1 MTDTIQAESLSLDM
15 IESLLSESRIRG
27 AYLPVIE
34 GFFESGALALDMS
47 AEFPGKTA
55 ANLRNVTTQNAD
67 KVKGHPQYKVVVKGK
82 KDDAHVIL
90 INLDALATAKAAKA
104 AQDAQ

>member
-1 MTDTIQAESLSLDM
+1 MTDVIQAESLSLDM
-15 IESLLSESRIRG
+15 IESLLSESRTRG

-34 GFFESGALALDMS
+34 KFFESGSLALDMS

-67 KVKGHPQYKVVVKGK
+67 KVKNHPQYKVVVKGK

-90 INLDALATAKAAKA
+90 INLDTLARMK
-104 AQDAQ
+104 QEQ

>member
-1 MTDTIQAESLSLDM
+1 MTDTIQAENLSLDM
-15 IESLLSESRIRG
+15 IESLLSESRTRG

-34 GFFESGALALDMS
+34 GFFNSGALALDMS

-67 KVKGHPQYKVVVKGK
+67 KLVAKGQAPQYKVVVKGK

-90 INLDALATAKAAKA
+90 INLDALATAKAA
-104 AQDAQ
+104 QDDQ